1 MITGFLCVSQVP
13 QLLLTFGGWGSR
25 LVVYAAF
32 LLYKSDQI
40 DEKEMSKNKEEKHSF
55 PPFFSHQHWHLNR
68 PEAICMLPNWAYFG
82 HHASSK
88 LRG

>member
-40 DEKEMSKNKEEKHSF
+40 DVKEMSKNREEKHSF
-55 PPFFSHQHWHLNR
+55 PPFFPSTLAPQQARGNL
-68 PEAICMLPNWAYFG
+68 
-82 HHASSK
+82 HAA
-88 LRG
+88 

>member
-40 DEKEMSKNKEEKHSF
+40 DDKEMSKNKEEKHSF
-55 PPFFSHQHWHLNR
+55 PPFFPINIGTSTGQRQFACCL
-68 PEAICMLPNWAYFG
+68 IG
-82 HHASSK
+82 HILATMPLQS
-88 LRG
+88 